1 MNKQQ
6 SIQFFNDNHKRL
18 FEVLSR
24 LNNSQMVEEI
34 ILGKWT
40 VKDILAHISA
50 WNIEIL
56 KAINNILNDEKP
68 WFVNEEELN
77 EAEFNKRETQK
88 RKSWSLEEIVEE
100 WQDSFEKLI
109 KRIENLSNSEWEHQV
124 DFVWKNTTIPVSI
137 ESLLGYTYKGEGHEG
152 GHAKQIEEYFKSKI

>member
-1 MNKQQ
+1 MNKKQ

-24 LNNSQMVEEI
+24 LNNNQMVEEI

-68 WFVNEEELN
+68 WFVDEEELN

-88 RKSWSLEEIVEE
+88 RKSWPLEEIVEE
-100 WQDSFEKLI
+100 WQNTFEKLI
-109 KRIENLSNSEWEHQV
+109 IRIDNLSNSEWEHKT

-152 GHAKQIEEYFKSKI
+152 GHAKQIESFFEP